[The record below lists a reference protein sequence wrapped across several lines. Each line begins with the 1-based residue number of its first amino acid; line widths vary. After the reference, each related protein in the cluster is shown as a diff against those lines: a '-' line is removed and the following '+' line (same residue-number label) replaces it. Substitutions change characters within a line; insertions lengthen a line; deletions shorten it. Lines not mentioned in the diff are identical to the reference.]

1 VGCGPHWWPNDGA
14 APCGR
19 PVAGDNRTR
28 KAFCSWP
35 QAPNESSTKSRK
47 KGPKNFRFNLKSTAP
62 AADLAKLKEVVD
74 AHCPVLDILRA
85 PLPVDIR
92 LKRSE

>member
-1 VGCGPHWWPNDGA
+1 L
-14 APCGR
+14 
-19 PVAGDNRTR
+19 
-28 KAFCSWP
+28 
-35 QAPNESSTKSRK
+35 RK

-92 LKRSE
+92 LETERVTPSSLA